1 MNEGIRRPS
10 PPPLSGT
17 AELLAGQSKGFRDFH
32 DQLNQWGYV
41 VLDYE
46 TTGFDVGNKPVQ
58 VAALRVV
65 DGKEHDWLNL
75 YMSPGEPLGEW
86 SAANL
91 RGPTGEPLTD
101 QWLAEQPSI
110 LEQHEKLIAFL
121 GDSIV
126 VAQYLPFDAE
136 VLERTLLDCGLK
148 WQMRGGLDTKGF
160 FAAALPPGPCAPPGY
175 RLANLTE
182 FFEVELGDNHHDAM
196 FDVVATHEVLQR
208 GLHYAETHGDVRA
221 LDGRIQKVKYV
232 AALREFF
239 LSHRR
244 TQSLLV

>member
-1 MNEGIRRPS
+1 VSEEVRRPS

-32 DQLNQWGYV
+32 VQLNRWGYV

-46 TTGFDVGNKPVQ
+46 TTGFDVGNRPVQ
-58 VAALRVV
+58 VAAIRIV

-75 YMSPGEPLGEW
+75 YMNPEEPLGEW
-86 SAANL
+86 SAVNL
-91 RGPTGEPLTD
+91 RDPEGNPLTNE
-101 QWLAEQPSI
+101 WLGNQPSI
-110 LEQHEKLIAFL
+110 AEQHEKLVAFL

-136 VLERTLLDCGLK
+136 VLERSLLDCGLN
-148 WQMRGGLDTKGF
+148 WRMNGGLDTKSF
-160 FAAALPPGPCAPPGY
+160 FATALPPGPYAPPGY
-175 RLANLTE
+175 RLADLTE
-182 FFEVELGDNHHDAM
+182 FFEVDLGDNHHDAM

-208 GLHYAETHGDVRA
+208 GLYYAETHGDVRA

-232 AALREFF
+232 AALREYF
-239 LSHRR
+239 LAHRR
-244 TQSLLV
+244 TQSVTV